1 MRFISLRSEKL
12 KLKKGPLPGDVGS
25 RVDEMSE
32 SFGAVRNGAGGE
44 LGELDST
51 GLVIISTLL
60 RG

>member
-1 MRFISLRSEKL
+1 MFHQSPFGEIEIEKR
-12 KLKKGPLPGDVGS
+12 PLPGDVGS